1 MSIHHLIFILRIRRV
16 HITYILR
23 SSARTNEP
31 RQIVRKVFG
40 AEFVHRV
47 RHVEQ
52 LANVALV
59 GEQTIP
65 LGRVALQHLH
75 VIVVKIARIFGELI
89 ALI

>member
-40 AEFVHRV
+40 AEFVHRDATLSNSRMSLLSV
-47 RHVEQ
+47 SKLSHSGAWRF
-52 LANVALV
+52 NIS
-59 GEQTIP
+59 T
-65 LGRVALQHLH
+65 
-75 VIVVKIARIFGELI
+75 
-89 ALI
+89 